1 MAIPIMS
8 STIVLPLSIKSQL
21 PLNQTLF
28 SSHSS
33 NSDSHCS
40 PWRWRTQLLLLL
52 LLLLL
57 HQPCLAIS
65 KRTTKNVLSAIST
78 DSEVSTQTQTQT
90 ELANKWRDIHG
101 SNDWVDLLQP
111 MNPILRSELIR
122 YGEMAQACYDAFVYD
137 PYSKYCGTSRYPLE
151 SFFQSLGMENE
162 GYQVTRFLYAT
173 GNIQMPNL
181 FIKPRWPKLWS
192 KHANW
197 RGYVA
202 VSNETSK
209 RLGRRDIVIAWRG
222 TVTRLEWMAD
232 LTNYL
237 NSILSRKI

>member
-28 SSHSS
+28 SIHSS

-40 PWRWRTQLLLLL
+40 PWRWRTQ
-52 LLLLL
+52 LLL

-101 SNDWVDLLQP
+101 RNDWVDLLHP

-122 YGEMAQACYDAFVYD
+122 YVRMFNFE
-137 PYSKYCGTSRYPLE
+137 
-151 SFFQSLGMENE
+151 
-162 GYQVTRFLYAT
+162 
-173 GNIQMPNL
+173 
-181 FIKPRWPKLWS
+181 
-192 KHANW
+192 
-197 RGYVA
+197 
-202 VSNETSK
+202 
-209 RLGRRDIVIAWRG
+209 
-222 TVTRLEWMAD
+222 
-232 LTNYL
+232 
-237 NSILSRKI
+237 